1 MKNIKFL
8 ISYTVLGAVFA
19 FVLLILFP
27 QLQNKENKESDA
39 QQPFSFK
46 EPIRQVLPAVV
57 SISVKKAIA
66 RPNQSPRYVTDGGSG
81 VLVDPNGLIVTNYHV
96 IHGANDI
103 LVELYDGRM
112 QIASVVATDM
122 VTDLAVLKITLQ
134 DLPYLKLDNKAKV
147 SVGDMVFA
155 IGSPYRLGQTVTMGI
170 VSAVRDFSRTRA
182 DLELIQTDATINPGN
197 SGGALINAN
206 GELIGINSS
215 SFKRHGN
222 GVGISFALASS
233 VVSNIVDDLKRF
245 GRVKRGWLGAQGDHP
260 NSSEVSSLNLPH
272 YQGVL
277 ISNVFPDSPADDAGL
292 ALNDYITHINDQPL
306 QSIHELT
313 LKIANSKP
321 DEKIQLTII
330 RETKSVQIEAI
341 LRENPNNIEP

>member
-1 MKNIKFL
+1 MNSIKFL
-8 ISYTVLGAVFA
+8 ISYTALGAVFA
-19 FVLLILFP
+19 FILLILFP
-27 QLQNKENKESDA
+27 QLQHKSDDVPE
-39 QQPFSFK
+39 QKQPFSFK

-57 SISVKKAIA
+57 SISVRKAVA

-96 IHGANDI
+96 IHGASDI

-112 QIASVVATDM
+112 QVASVLAADM

-134 DLPYLKLDNKAKV
+134 DLPYLELENKAQV

-170 VSAVRDFSRTRA
+170 VSAVRDFSRTRS

-245 GRVKRGWLGAQGDHP
+245 GRVKRGWLGAGGDHP
-260 NSSEVSSLNLPH
+260 TTSEIQRLNLPH

-277 ISNVFPDSPADDAGL
+277 ISQVYPNSPAAESGL
-292 ALNDYITHINDQPL
+292 AVNDYITHINEQPL
-306 QSIHELT
+306 QSKLELT

-330 RETKSVQIEAI
+330 RDNKTRQIEAT
-341 LRENPNNIEP
+341 LREKPSSTVP